1 MSLSDANKCVLCLQ
15 PPLQSTEVNFAP
27 TTPRMVVS
35 WGIPR
40 PSFYSSSLST
50 VLNTIVVSLLKHS
63 WLIRLLFTGFLLQM
77 FTGPGCTFSPLLRL
91 SALPRFQITSKTCRH
106 LPSLIS
112 SGCQWETHGFWNW
125 IIWGK
130 FNKGTLQSSAHGI
143 GKLQSRVQF
152 SGLVTLSLET

>member
-50 VLNTIVVSLLKHS
+50 ALNMIVVSLLKHS

-77 FTGPGCTFSPLLRL
+77 FTGPGCTFSPLLRP

-106 LPSLIS
+106 LPSLS
-112 SGCQWETHGFWNW
+112 HQGASGKHMAFE
-125 IIWGK
+125 
-130 FNKGTLQSSAHGI
+130 I
-143 GKLQSRVQF
+143 G
-152 SGLVTLSLET
+152 